1 MKKHIRSFAS
11 ITAAVALLLVS
22 VLPVAA
28 HASVPDGSKVPSNS
42 GAVIHVRLPHGCG
55 DAAIT
60 AVEVQLP
67 EGVVGAKPELIAG
80 WTSTTE
86 MVPATYTLYGTEYTE
101 RVGTITWTGG
111 PLPDGQFLDFGINAT
126 FQLEPGTY
134 TLPVIQYCGDAS
146 VAWVQVPAAGQ
157 SHDDLERPAPEFVVV
172 DVASGD
178 GHGDGHSDEHTDSPA
193 ATTTDPLV
201 YVALIAAVAALAV
214 SVVGLRGGAKS
225 KR

>member
-1 MKKHIRSFAS
+1 
-11 ITAAVALLLVS
+11 
-22 VLPVAA
+22 
-28 HASVPDGSKVPSNS
+28 
-42 GAVIHVRLPHGCG
+42 VRLPHGCG

-67 EGVVGAKPELIAG
+67 DGVVGAKPALIAG
-80 WTSTTE
+80 WTATTE
-86 MVPATYTLYGTEYTE
+86 MVPATYTLYGREYTE

-172 DVASGD
+172 AAATGD
-178 GHGDGHSDEHTDSPA
+178 GHGDGHSDGHTDTPA
-193 ATTTDPLV
+193 ATATDPLV
-201 YVALIAAVAALAV
+201 YAALFAAVAALAV
-214 SVVGLRGGAKS
+214 SVYGLRGVAKS

>member
-11 ITAAVALLLVS
+11 ITAAIALLLVS

-55 DAAIT
+55 GAAVT
-60 AVEVQLP
+60 AIEVQIP
-67 EGVVGAKPELIAG
+67 DGVVGAKPELIAG
-80 WTSTTE
+80 WTATTE

-126 FQLEPGTY
+126 FQLEPGEY
-134 TLPVIQYCGDAS
+134 TLPVIQYCGDES
-146 VAWVQVPAAGQ
+146 VAWVEVPAAGQ
-157 SHDDLERPAPEFVVV
+157 THDDLEHPAPEFVVV
-172 DVASGD
+172 DAAATD
-178 GHGDGHSDEHTDSPA
+178 GHTDGHTDTPA
-193 ATTTDPLV
+193 ATATDPRV
-201 YVALIAAVAALAV
+201 YVALFAAVAALAV
-214 SVVGLRGGAKS
+214 SVYGLRAGAKS

>member
-22 VLPVAA
+22 ALPVAA

-42 GAVIHVRLPHGCG
+42 GAVIHVRIPHGCG

-67 EGVVGAKPELIAG
+67 DGVVGAKPALIAG
-80 WTSTTE
+80 WTATTE

-126 FQLEPGTY
+126 FQLEPGEY
-134 TLPVIQYCGDAS
+134 TLPVIQYCGDES
-146 VAWVQVPAAGQ
+146 VAWVEVPAAGQ
-157 SHDDLERPAPEFVVV
+157 PHDDLERPAPEFVVV
-172 DVASGD
+172 AAAA
-178 GHGDGHSDEHTDSPA
+178 GDGHSDGHTDTPA
-193 ATTTDPLV
+193 ATATDPLV
-201 YVALIAAVAALAV
+201 YAALFAAVAALAV
-214 SVVGLRGGAKS
+214 SVYGLRAGAKS

>member
-11 ITAAVALLLVS
+11 ITAAIALLLVS

-55 DAAIT
+55 GAAIT

-67 EGVVGAKPELIAG
+67 DGVVGAKPALIAG
-80 WTSTTE
+80 WTATTE

-126 FQLEPGTY
+126 FQLEPGEY
-134 TLPVIQYCGDAS
+134 TLPVIQYCGDES
-146 VAWVQVPAAGQ
+146 VAWVEVPAAGQ

-172 DVASGD
+172 DAAATD
-178 GHGDGHSDEHTDSPA
+178 GHTDGHTDTPA
-193 ATTTDPLV
+193 ATATDPLV
-201 YVALIAAVAALAV
+201 YAALFAAVAALAV
-214 SVVGLRGGAKS
+214 SVYGLRAGAKS

>member
-42 GAVIHVRLPHGCG
+42 GAVIHVRIPHGCG
-55 DAAIT
+55 DTAIT

-67 EGVVGAKPELIAG
+67 DGVVGAKPALIAG
-80 WTSTTE
+80 WTATTE

-172 DVASGD
+172 AAATGG
-178 GHGDGHSDEHTDSPA
+178 GHGDGHTDTPA
-193 ATTTDPLV
+193 ATATDPLV
-201 YVALIAAVAALAV
+201 YAALFAAVAALAV
-214 SVVGLRGGAKS
+214 SLYGLYDAARS

>member
-1 MKKHIRSFAS
+1 MNKHIRSFAS

-67 EGVVGAKPELIAG
+67 DGVVGAKPALIAG
-80 WTSTTE
+80 WTATTE

-172 DVASGD
+172 VAATGD
-178 GHGDGHSDEHTDSPA
+178 GHGDGHTDTPA
-193 ATTTDPLV
+193 ATATDPLV
-201 YVALIAAVAALAV
+201 YAALFAAVAALAV
-214 SVVGLRGGAKS
+214 SLYGLYDAARS

>member
-1 MKKHIRSFAS
+1 MNKHIRSFAS
-11 ITAAVALLLVS
+11 ITAAIALLLAS
-22 VLPVAA
+22 ALPVAA

-67 EGVVGAKPELIAG
+67 DGVVGAKPALIAG
-80 WTSTTE
+80 WTATTE

-134 TLPVIQYCGDAS
+134 TLPVIQYCGDES
-146 VAWVQVPAAGQ
+146 VAWVEVPAAGQ

-172 DVASGD
+172 DAAAGD
-178 GHGDGHSDEHTDSPA
+178 GHGDGHTDTPA
-193 ATTTDPLV
+193 ATATDPLV
-201 YVALIAAVAALAV
+201 YAALFAAVAALAV
-214 SVVGLRGGAKS
+214 SLYGLYDAARS

>member
-11 ITAAVALLLVS
+11 ITAAIALLLVS

-55 DAAIT
+55 GAAIT

-67 EGVVGAKPELIAG
+67 DGVVGAKPALIAG
-80 WTSTTE
+80 WTATTE

-126 FQLEPGTY
+126 FQLEPGEY
-134 TLPVIQYCGDAS
+134 TLPVIQYCGDES
-146 VAWVQVPAAGQ
+146 VAWVEVPAAGQ

-172 DVASGD
+172 AAAAGD
-178 GHGDGHSDEHTDSPA
+178 GHGDGHTDTPA
-193 ATTTDPLV
+193 ATATDPLV
-201 YVALIAAVAALAV
+201 YAALFAAVAALAV
-214 SVVGLRGGAKS
+214 SVYGLRAGAKS

>member
-42 GAVIHVRLPHGCG
+42 GAVIHVRIPHGCG

-67 EGVVGAKPELIAG
+67 DGVVGAKPALIAG
-80 WTSTTE
+80 WTATTE

-172 DVASGD
+172 AAATGD
-178 GHGDGHSDEHTDSPA
+178 GHGDGHTDTPA
-193 ATTTDPLV
+193 ATATDPLV
-201 YVALIAAVAALAV
+201 YAALFAAVAALAV
-214 SVVGLRGGAKS
+214 SLYGLYDAARS

>member
-11 ITAAVALLLVS
+11 ITAAIALLLVS

-55 DAAIT
+55 GAAVT
-60 AVEVQLP
+60 AIEVQIP
-67 EGVVGAKPELIAG
+67 DGVVGAKPELIAG
-80 WTSTTE
+80 WTATTE

-126 FQLEPGTY
+126 FQLEPGEY

-146 VAWVQVPAAGQ
+146 VAWVEVPAAGQ
-157 SHDDLERPAPEFVVV
+157 THDDLEHPAPEFVVV
-172 DVASGD
+172 DAAATD
-178 GHGDGHSDEHTDSPA
+178 GHIDMPA
-193 ATTTDPLV
+193 ATATDPLV
-201 YVALIAAVAALAV
+201 YAALLAAVAALAV
-214 SVVGLRGGAKS
+214 SVYGLRAGAKP

>member
-11 ITAAVALLLVS
+11 ITAAIALLLVS
-22 VLPVAA
+22 ALPVAA

-55 DAAIT
+55 GAAIT

-67 EGVVGAKPELIAG
+67 DGVVGAKPALIAG
-80 WTSTTE
+80 WTATTE

-111 PLPDGQFLDFGINAT
+111 PLPDGQLLDFGINAT
-126 FQLEPGTY
+126 FQLEPGEY
-134 TLPVIQYCGDAS
+134 TLPVIQYCGDES
-146 VAWVQVPAAGQ
+146 VAWVEVPAAGQ
-157 SHDDLERPAPEFVVV
+157 THDDLEHPAPEFVVV
-172 DVASGD
+172 DAAATD
-178 GHGDGHSDEHTDSPA
+178 GHTDAPA
-193 ATTTDPLV
+193 ATATDPLL
-201 YVALIAAVAALAV
+201 YIATLFAVVAALALIV
-214 SVVGLRGGAKS
+214 YGLRTSAKS

>member
-11 ITAAVALLLVS
+11 ITAAIALLLVS

-42 GAVIHVRLPHGCG
+42 GAVMHVRVPHGCSG
-55 DAAIT
+55 AAIT

-67 EGVVGAKPELIAG
+67 DGVVGAKPALIAG
-80 WTSTTE
+80 WTATTE
-86 MVPATYTLYGTEYTE
+86 MVPATYTLWGTEYTE

-134 TLPVIQYCGDAS
+134 TLPVIQYCGDES
-146 VAWVQVPAAGQ
+146 VAWVEVPAAGQ

-172 DVASGD
+172 DAAAGD
-178 GHGDGHSDEHTDSPA
+178 GHTDGHTDAPA
-193 ATTTDPLV
+193 ATATDPLV
-201 YVALIAAVAALAV
+201 YAALFAAVAALAV
-214 SVVGLRGGAKS
+214 SVYGLRVGAKS

>member
-11 ITAAVALLLVS
+11 ITAAIAMLLVS
-22 VLPVAA
+22 ALPVAA

-67 EGVVGAKPELIAG
+67 DGVVGARPALIAG
-80 WTSTTE
+80 WTATTE

-126 FQLEPGTY
+126 FQLEPGEY
-134 TLPVIQYCGDAS
+134 TLPVIQYCGDES
-146 VAWVQVPAAGQ
+146 VAWVEVPAAGQ

-172 DVASGD
+172 DAAATD
-178 GHGDGHSDEHTDSPA
+178 GHTDGHTDTPA
-193 ATTTDPLV
+193 ATATDPLV
-201 YVALIAAVAALAV
+201 YAALFAAVAALAV
-214 SVVGLRGGAKS
+214 SVYGLRAGAKS

>member
-67 EGVVGAKPELIAG
+67 DGVVGAKPALIAG
-80 WTSTTE
+80 WTATTE

-126 FQLEPGTY
+126 FQLEPGEY
-134 TLPVIQYCGDAS
+134 TLPVIQYCGDES
-146 VAWVQVPAAGQ
+146 VAWVEVPAAGQ

-172 DVASGD
+172 AAAAGD
-178 GHGDGHSDEHTDSPA
+178 GHGDGHTDTPA
-193 ATTTDPLV
+193 ATATDPLV
-201 YVALIAAVAALAV
+201 YAALFAAVAALAV
-214 SVVGLRGGAKS
+214 SVYGLRAGAKS

>member
-11 ITAAVALLLVS
+11 ITAAIALLLVS

-55 DAAIT
+55 GAAIT

-67 EGVVGAKPELIAG
+67 DGVVGAKPALIAG
-80 WTSTTE
+80 WTTTTE

-126 FQLEPGTY
+126 FQLEPGEY
-134 TLPVIQYCGDAS
+134 TLPVIQYCGDES
-146 VAWVQVPAAGQ
+146 VAWVEVPAAGQ

-172 DVASGD
+172 DAAATD
-178 GHGDGHSDEHTDSPA
+178 GHTDGHTDTPA
-193 ATTTDPLV
+193 ATATDPLV
-201 YVALIAAVAALAV
+201 YAALFAAVAALAV
-214 SVVGLRGGAKS
+214 SVYGLRTSAKS

>member
-11 ITAAVALLLVS
+11 ITAAIALLLVS

-28 HASVPDGSKVPSNS
+28 HASVPDGSEVPSNS
-42 GAVIHVRLPHGCG
+42 GAVIHVRLPHGCSG
-55 DAAIT
+55 AAIT

-67 EGVVGAKPELIAG
+67 DGVVGAKPALIAG
-80 WTSTTE
+80 WTATTE

-126 FQLEPGTY
+126 FQLEPGEY
-134 TLPVIQYCGDAS
+134 TLPVIQYCGDES
-146 VAWVQVPAAGQ
+146 VAWVEVPAAGQ
-157 SHDDLERPAPEFVVV
+157 THDDLEHPAPEFVVV
-172 DVASGD
+172 DAAATD
-178 GHGDGHSDEHTDSPA
+178 GHTDTPA

-201 YVALIAAVAALAV
+201 YAALLAAVAALAV
-214 SVVGLRGGAKS
+214 SVYGLRGGAKS